1 MAPPE
6 IGRVLVIGCG
16 ALAREL
22 LEVVSGA
29 GLDNI
34 EVTCLPARYHN
45 TPRLIPEAVEERIEA
60 NQGRFDRI
68 FVAYGDCGTGG
79 LLDRV
84 LERHGVER
92 LAGAHCYEFFAGA
105 TRFAALQEREP
116 TTFYL
121 TDFLVRHFQR
131 LVWEGLGLDRW
142 PHLLEDYF
150 GNYTRLVY
158 LAQVDD
164 PSLTRTAQQAAE
176 RLGLRF
182 ERIAVGYGDLEQR
195 IPEEARSV

>member
-6 IGRVLVIGCG
+6 RGRVLVIGCG
-16 ALAREL
+16 ALAHEL
-22 LEVVSGA
+22 LDVVSRH
-29 GLDNI
+29 GLHDI

-45 TPRLIPEAVEERIEA
+45 TPQLIPAAVEERIEE
-60 NQGRFDRI
+60 NKDRYDSI
-68 FVAYGDCGTGG
+68 FVAYADCGTGG

-84 LERHGVER
+84 LERHEVER
-92 LAGAHCYEFFAGA
+92 LDGAHCYEFFTGA
-105 TRFAALQEREP
+105 ARFAALQEAEP

-121 TDFLVRHFQR
+121 TDFLVRHFDR
-131 LVWEGLGLDRW
+131 LVWQGLGLDRW
-142 PHLLEDYF
+142 PQLRDDYF

-164 PSLTRTAQQAAE
+164 SELTSRAREAAD

-182 ERIAVGYGDLEQR
+182 ERIAVGYGDLEWR
-195 IPEEARSV
+195 IPAEARPG